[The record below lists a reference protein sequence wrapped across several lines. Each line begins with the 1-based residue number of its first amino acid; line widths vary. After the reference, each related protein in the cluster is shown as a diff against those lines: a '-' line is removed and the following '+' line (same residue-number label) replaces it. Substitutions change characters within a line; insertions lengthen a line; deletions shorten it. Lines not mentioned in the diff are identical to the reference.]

1 MPKGPA
7 SPASPGGRLRLKESK
22 TVTVSAA
29 EARDDDVQL
38 ARLLVRMWALVS
50 GRTVR
55 MDVPPDQLTEDEL
68 MLFWADDFSV
78 PCGRHAAGIEG
89 LGPPGALAGQLSPRS
104 CPSPA

>member
-29 EARDDDVQL
+29 EVGADDVQL
-38 ARLLVRMWALVS
+38 ARLLVRMWSLAS

-68 MLFWADDFSV
+68 MHFWADDFSV
-78 PCGRHAAGIEG
+78 SGGRHAASDEG
-89 LGPPGALAGQLSPRS
+89 PRPPHTLTGQLS
-104 CPSPA
+104 A